1 MVKIEFDFEDFKAK
15 LIDALHSTGIA
26 AVDELK
32 EDAPTA
38 SRHLKRSIGYTVSEE
53 GSQIILNFNFP
64 EYAKYVEYGSGPR
77 GDGTFTGT
85 PALTESFIADIK
97 EWCGQK
103 GIPLEMA
110 GAIAKII
117 SEEGTYMH
125 PFIRPVMDTQF
136 NDILLKNLKKSFK

>member
-1 MVKIEFDFEDFKAK
+1 MVKIEFDLEDFKAK
-15 LIDALHSTGIA
+15 LIDALEDTGVA
-26 AVDELK
+26 TVEKLK
-32 EDAPTA
+32 LDAPVA
-38 SRHLKRSIGYTVSEE
+38 GGHLQRNIGYNVEE
-53 GSQIILNFNFP
+53 RGDQIILNFNFP

-85 PALTESFIADIK
+85 PALTESFIAEIE
-97 EWCGQK
+97 EWCRQK

-117 SEEGTYMH
+117 SVEGTYMH
-125 PFIRPVMDTQF
+125 PFIRPVMDTKF